1 MVILVTNQFVLI
13 ETLWN
18 VNGVTNTLCGKSQGV
33 LIETL
38 WNVNDSVNLT
48 FTTAAFVLIETLW
61 NVNKKSQKETEA
73 QKTF

>member
-38 WNVNDSVNLT
+38 WNVNRTMEVGDSVKVR
-48 FTTAAFVLIETLW
+48 F
-61 NVNKKSQKETEA
+61 
-73 QKTF
+73 